1 MSLLKVLK
9 TAMKN
14 KEKIIQSIK
23 DFAKDIMKKKEND
36 LGE

>member
-14 KEKIIQSIK
+14 KEKIMKIK
-23 DFAKDIMKKKEND
+23 KYRGKRI
-36 LGE
+36 GR